1 MENSIKTISL
11 QQNRKF
17 YLNFSKKRYVEEF
30 PGGKVYCHETGCHS
44 SCRCCLQRAGCG
56 MRCRSLTNPSREPSS
71 LKSVQ
76 SSG

>member
-1 MENSIKTISL
+1 MENSFKTISL

-30 PGGKVYCHETGCHS
+30 SGGEVYCHETGCHS
-44 SCRCCLQRAGCG
+44 SCRCCLQCTRCG
-56 MRCRSLTNPSREPSS
+56 MRCQSLTNASREPSS
-71 LKSVQ
+71 LKSIQ